1 MEKTITVE
9 EQKKSLSKIIN
20 DIVKPIG
27 LNRKF
32 HIWMAFLTMLLVVCL
47 YAYFIQLRDGLGV
60 TGLRD
65 YISWGMYIANFV
77 FFVAASLIGMLIT
90 AVLGLSGVKWITPIA
105 RIAEMIAIGFAAVA
119 GLVIV
124 SDMGRPERLIYV
136 FIHGRI
142 QSPILWDV
150 TVVTTYVLIST
161 ILLYLP
167 LIPDLKILARNP
179 ALPKWL
185 QKIYE
190 LLNVNWKGSPKQY
203 ELLHKAI
210 KIMSILIVPVAL
222 SIHTVTSWLFA
233 STLRV
238 GWNSTIFG
246 PYFVSGAFVAGVGA
260 LAIAMFFFRKE
271 YKLQDY
277 ITDDHFDKVGKLLV
291 LVSLVYLY
299 FNINEFLV
307 PGYKEAPDGHT
318 HLLELLIGKHAVL
331 FWFTQF
337 IGLLLPIGL
346 LIFKKFRKPTPMLIV
361 GVLVVIGAWL
371 KRYLIVIPTQEHP
384 FLPIQNVPE
393 NFIIYK
399 PTLIEISI
407 TLASFILTIMIITV
421 LAKLFPIVPIWETA
435 HEKGIHEPEKLALQ
449 LFPEQT
455 QDSSI

>member
-1 MEKTITVE
+1 
-9 EQKKSLSKIIN
+9 
-20 DIVKPIG
+20 
-27 LNRKF
+27 
-32 HIWMAFLTMLLVVCL
+32 MAFLTMLLVVCL

-124 SDMGRPERLIYV
+124 SDMGRPERLINV
-136 FIHGRI
+136 FVYGR
-142 QSPILWDV
+142 
-150 TVVTTYVLIST
+150 T

-190 LLNVNWKGSPKQY
+190 LLSINWKGSVKQY
-203 ELLHKAI
+203 ELLHQAI

-233 STLRV
+233 STLRE

-246 PYFVSGAFVAGVGA
+246 PYFVTGAFVAGVGA
-260 LAIAMFFFRKE
+260 LAIAMYFFRKE

-307 PGYKEAPDGHT
+307 PGYKESPNGHT
-318 HLLELLIGKHAVL
+318 HLQELLVGKHAVL

-371 KRYLIVIPTQEHP
+371 KRYIIVIPTQEHP

-399 PTLIEISI
+399 PTLIEISV
-407 TLASFILTIMIITV
+407 TLASIILTIMIITV
-421 LAKLFPIVPIWETA
+421 LAKLFPIIPIWETA
-435 HEKGIHEPEKLALQ
+435 HEKGIHEPEKLALE